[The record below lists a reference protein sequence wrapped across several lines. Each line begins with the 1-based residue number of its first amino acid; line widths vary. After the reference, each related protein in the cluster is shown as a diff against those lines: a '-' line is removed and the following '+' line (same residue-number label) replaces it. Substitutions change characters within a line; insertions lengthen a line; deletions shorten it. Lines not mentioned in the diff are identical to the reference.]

1 MRDVFAQQSEAFLAW
16 LKSENVEIS
25 PKVELA
31 DLRRQHAGRSL
42 ADIGEDEDL
51 FNVSRN
57 TILSQE
63 TSELAQL
70 LPEPFADESYNTWLL
85 TILVMIYEYQR
96 GPQSRWAPYLALL
109 LEEFDTLMFW
119 SKEELDQLQA
129 SAVRHKVGKEG
140 ADETFRKRIL
150 PIVEGNKA
158 LFAAYN
164 LADVDILALAHR
176 MGSIMVAYAFD
187 LERDPSQHQK
197 QPDEEGYA
205 TDEEDEELPKA
216 MIPLADMLN
225 ADATRNNARLYYGS
239 SSVCMK
245 ALKPIQAGEEIF
257 NDYGPLPRAD
267 LLRRYGYITDNYK
280 QYDIVELSRDML
292 TKVLVECTDMSQDQI
307 DARVAKYEDD
317 LEDGYDLT
325 WDDDSTSPEHPA
337 AFLKLIGKSLTQ
349 DVLDAVLA
357 RAIEQ
362 RLAEYPTSVDEDQ
375 TLIQELAPQLDYH
388 RADSKGLRRKLM
400 AIQIRIG
407 EKQLLVHVG
416 DRLRRGTKRRLSSSP
431 PTSSAKKL
439 R

>member
-1 MRDVFAQQSEAFLAW
+1 
-16 LKSENVEIS
+16 
-25 PKVELA
+25 
-31 DLRRQHAGRSL
+31 
-42 ADIGEDEDL
+42 
-51 FNVSRN
+51 
-57 TILSQE
+57 
-63 TSELAQL
+63 
-70 LPEPFADESYNTWLL
+70 
-85 TILVMIYEYQR
+85 MIYEYQR

-280 QYDIVELSRDML
+280 VY
-292 TKVLVECTDMSQDQI
+292 QI